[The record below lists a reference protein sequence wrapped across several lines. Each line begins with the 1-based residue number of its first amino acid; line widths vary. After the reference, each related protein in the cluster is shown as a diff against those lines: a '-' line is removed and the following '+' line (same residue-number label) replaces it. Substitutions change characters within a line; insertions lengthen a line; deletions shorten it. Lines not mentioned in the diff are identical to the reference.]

1 MANILIV
8 DDEPEIRKF
17 LRRIIT
23 KMGHEVFEAGNGKE
37 AIEIYNNNEIALS
50 LVDINMPE
58 MDGIEYLETVKK
70 IKSEAIVIIMT
81 GFPSADTILKTIE
94 DDGYTYIT
102 KPFQVD
108 QIQDLVER
116 GMQAIQSL

>member
-23 KMGHEVFEAGNGKE
+23 KMGYEVFEAGNGTE
-37 AIEIYNNNEIALS
+37 AVEIFNNNEVSLS
-50 LVDINMPE
+50 FVDINMPE
-58 MDGIEYLETVKK
+58 MDGIEYLETIKE

-102 KPFQVD
+102 KPFQVE